1 MDQKGYRIQVFK
13 IFIKKD
19 LFRLKKLFILLLLFV
34 LQYSTPLL
42 AKQLHSESYY
52 QEIFCTQKN
61 GQSEVTMEDR
71 TRCDCIF
78 EEDGIEYATEVD
90 FAKKKYQAV
99 GQALHYSRMTGK
111 NRQFY

>member
-1 MDQKGYRIQVFK
+1 M
-13 IFIKKD
+13 
-19 LFRLKKLFILLLLFV
+19 KKLFILLLLFM
-34 LQYSTPLL
+34 LLPSTPLL